1 MNKSRLAGSAS
12 RAIGVLLLM
21 GAALVPVGA
30 AQAQM
35 KLGVVNVQKLLQDSP
50 QAKVSMQALQDEF
63 APRQRDIVQQQTTL
77 KTRQDRLNRDGAVMA
92 EAERRNVERE
102 VREGERD
109 LARKQ
114 SEYVEDLNVRRN
126 EELGKLQN
134 SLLQEVQSFAKAQNF
149 DLIVGDG
156 VLFAKE
162 TLDVT
167 PQVLAAL
174 QARGPRATPPAAAPK
189 ANAP

>member
-1 MNKSRLAGSAS
+1 MYKSSLAGVAS
-12 RAIGVLLLM
+12 RAIGALLLL
-21 GAALVPVGA
+21 GAALAPVGA

-35 KLGVVNVQKLLQDSP
+35 KVGVVNVQKLLQDSP
-50 QAKVSMQALQDEF
+50 QAKASMQALQDEF

-102 VREGERD
+102 VRDGERD

-134 SLLQEVQSFAKAQNF
+134 SLLQEVQNFAKAQNF

-156 VLFAKE
+156 VLYAKD
-162 TLDVT
+162 TLDIT
-167 PQVLAAL
+167 AQVLAAL
-174 QARGPRATPPAAAPK
+174 QARAPRAPAPAAAPK
-189 ANAP
+189 PN

>member
-1 MNKSRLAGSAS
+1 MYKTSLAGFAS
-12 RAIGVLLLM
+12 RVGCALILGL
-21 GAALVPVGA
+21 GALAPVGA

-35 KLGVVNVQKLLQDSP
+35 KVGVVNVQKLLQDSP
-50 QAKVSMQALQDEF
+50 QAKSSMQALQDEF

-102 VREGERD
+102 LRDGERE

-134 SLLQEVQSFAKAQNF
+134 SLLQEVQAFAKAQNF

-156 VLFAKE
+156 VLYAKD
-162 TLDVT
+162 TMDVT
-167 PQVLAAL
+167 SQVLAAL
-174 QARGPRATPPAAAPK
+174 TARGPRAAPAAAPK
-189 ANAP
+189 PAN

>member
-1 MNKSRLAGSAS
+1 MYKSSLAGFVS
-12 RAIGVLLLM
+12 RAVAVLILL
-21 GAALVPVGA
+21 GAALAPLGA

-50 QAKVSMQALQDEF
+50 QAKASMQALQDEF

-102 VREGERD
+102 VRDGERD

-134 SLLQEVQSFAKAQNF
+134 SLLQEVQAFAKTQNF

-156 VLFAKE
+156 VLYAKD

-167 PQVLAAL
+167 AQVLAAL
-174 QARGPRATPPAAAPK
+174 QARGPRAPAAPAAAPK
-189 ANAP
+189 PN

>member
-1 MNKSRLAGSAS
+1 MHKYSLAGIAS
-12 RAIGVLLLM
+12 RALGVLIVA
-21 GAALVPVGA
+21 GAAMAPVGA

-156 VLFAKE
+156 VLFAKD

-174 QARGPRATPPAAAPK
+174 QARGPRAAPAAAPK
-189 ANAP
+189 P

>member
-1 MNKSRLAGSAS
+1 MYKTSLAGFAT
-12 RAIGVLLLM
+12 RMIGALILA
-21 GAALVPVGA
+21 GATLAPFGA

-35 KLGVVNVQKLLQDSP
+35 KVGVVNVQKLLQDSP
-50 QAKVSMQALQDEF
+50 QAKASMQALQDEF
-63 APRQRDIVQQQTTL
+63 APRQRDIVQQQNTL

-102 VREGERD
+102 VRDGERE

-134 SLLQEVQSFAKAQNF
+134 SLLQEVQAFAKAQNF

-156 VLFAKE
+156 VLYAKD
-162 TLDVT
+162 TMDVT
-167 PQVLAAL
+167 SQVLAAL
-174 QARGPRATPPAAAPK
+174 NARGPRAAPAAAPK
-189 ANAP
+189 PAN